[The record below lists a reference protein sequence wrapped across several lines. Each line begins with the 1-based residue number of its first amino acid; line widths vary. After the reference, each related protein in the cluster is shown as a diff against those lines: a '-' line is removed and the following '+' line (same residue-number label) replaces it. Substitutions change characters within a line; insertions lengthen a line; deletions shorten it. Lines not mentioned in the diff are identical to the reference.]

1 MARRLPEVDV
11 VLVGMGWTGALL
23 AKELTDAGHRVVG
36 LERGV
41 GRQTVPDFQTP
52 TMHDELRYAVRH
64 GLMQDP
70 SRETLTVRNFTSQT
84 ALPMR
89 QLGSFLP
96 GIDLGG
102 AGVHWNGQTWRFQ
115 ASDFVLRSHVQERY
129 GTDIVQDGLTIQDWG
144 VTYDELEPHYDR
156 FEKICGISGKAGNLR
171 GEIQP
176 GGDPFESPRS
186 DEYPNPPMNQPYA
199 PTLFARAASDVGMHP
214 FPVPSANV
222 TRPYRNPYGCDMHAC
237 NYCGFCERF
246 GCEHFAKASPQ
257 VCVFPALLGSDRF
270 ELRTRCQVTRVEYDR
285 QARRATG
292 VTYVDGRGE
301 EVFQPAGMVAL
312 CAFSIHNVRLLLLSG
327 IGTPYDP
334 RTGEGT
340 VGKNYTYQT
349 MSGVTVFKDES
360 FNFNPYM
367 GAGALGMAVN
377 DYNGEAFDHSG
388 LGFLGG
394 AYIACYQTGGRPIER
409 HPVPEDTPR
418 WGLGWKQA
426 VRRHYN
432 STLSLSVHGSS
443 MPHRGNYLDLDPTY
457 RDAFGLPLL
466 RMTFDFP
473 ANDRLMSDFL
483 TDKAVEVANAI
494 GGKVETARR
503 EGLYSIVPY
512 QTTHNTGGVIMGEN
526 PRDSVVNRY
535 LQCWDAHNVFVMG
548 ACAFPHNPG
557 YNPTDTVGA
566 LALWAARAMRDDY
579 LPNPRPLVDA

>member
-1 MARRLPEVDV
+1 MARRLPEVEV

-70 SRETLTVRNFTSQT
+70 SRETLTFRNFTSQT
-84 ALPMR
+84 ALPLR

-115 ASDFVLRSHVQERY
+115 ISDFVLRSHILQRY
-129 GTDIVQDGLTIQDWG
+129 GPDILQDGLTIQDWG
-144 VTYDELEPHYDR
+144 VTYDELEPYYDR

-176 GGDPFESPRS
+176 GGDPFEAPRS
-186 DEYPNPPMNQPYA
+186 DEYPNPPMTQPYA
-199 PTLFARAASDVGMHP
+199 PTLFARAAADVGMHP

-257 VCVFPALLGSDRF
+257 VCVFPALLGSENF

-285 QARRATG
+285 ATRRATG
-292 VTYVDGRGE
+292 VTYIDGRGE

-327 IGTPYDP
+327 IGAPYDP

-349 MSGVTVFKDES
+349 MSGVSVFKDES

-377 DYNGEAFDHSG
+377 DYNGEAFDHTG
-388 LGFLGG
+388 LGFIGG

-409 HPVPEDTPR
+409 HPVPEETPR
-418 WGLGWKQA
+418 WGLAWKQA
-426 VRRHYN
+426 VARHYN

-457 RDAFGLPLL
+457 RDAFGVPLL

-473 ANDRLMSDFL
+473 ANDRLMSEFL
-483 TDKAVEVANAI
+483 TDRAVLIGNAI
-494 GGKVETARR
+494 GGKVEASRR
-503 EGLYSIVPY
+503 QGLYSVVPY
-512 QTTHNTGGVIMGEN
+512 QTTHNTGGAIMGEN
-526 PRDSVVNRY
+526 PRESVVNRY

-557 YNPTDTVGA
+557 YNPSDTVGA
-566 LALWAARAMRDDY
+566 LALWAARAMREDY